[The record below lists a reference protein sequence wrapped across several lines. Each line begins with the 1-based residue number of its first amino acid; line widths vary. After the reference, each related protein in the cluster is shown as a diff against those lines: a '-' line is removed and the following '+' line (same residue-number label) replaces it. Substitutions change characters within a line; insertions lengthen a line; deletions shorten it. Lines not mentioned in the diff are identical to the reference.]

1 MPYSL
6 ENDIKVDVAGQ
17 ILSMI
22 YLKKIREDASAAYSA
37 GAVGRTTAGSDVPF
51 TVLLGVCPMK
61 PEKADLAI
69 KIMKDEVAAMAKTV
83 DADMLTKVKE
93 LMLKQADDNAKK
105 NGYWLGAISNFDE
118 LGIDVVTD
126 YKKIVG
132 ELTPESIAAFVKD
145 VIIAGGNS
153 VEIIMLPQE

>member
-1 MPYSL
+1 
-6 ENDIKVDVAGQ
+6 
-17 ILSMI
+17 
-22 YLKKIREDASAAYSA
+22 
-37 GAVGRTTAGSDVPF
+37 
-51 TVLLGVCPMK
+51 
-61 PEKADLAI
+61 
-69 KIMKDEVAAMAKTV
+69 MKDEVAAMAKTV